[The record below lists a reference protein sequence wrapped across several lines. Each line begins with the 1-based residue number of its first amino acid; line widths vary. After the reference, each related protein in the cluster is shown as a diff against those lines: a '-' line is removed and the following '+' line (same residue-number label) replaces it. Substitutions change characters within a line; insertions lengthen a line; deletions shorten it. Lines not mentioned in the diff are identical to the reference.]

1 MGLEHPRSN
10 SVELDGTFF
19 RREAA
24 RLLASLVRVFG
35 VENIA
40 LAEDV
45 VQDTLASAFEDW
57 SFHGVP
63 EHYSALLSG

>member
-1 MGLEHPRSN
+1 ML
-10 SVELDGTFF
+10 ELDGTFF

-24 RLLASLVRVFG
+24 RLLAALVRIFG
-35 VENIA
+35 VENLA

-45 VQDTLASAFEDW
+45 VQDTLTSAFEEW